1 MRPQLP
7 HKRHRI
13 NKLEARVLHG
23 AAREIDALDGLLLL
37 RRGHDDVRHGQ
48 RREQVP
54 RDPQRQAAQIVFAT
68 ESDDV

>member
-1 MRPQLP
+1 MLPQLP

-23 AAREIDALDGLLLL
+23 AAREIDAADVLFLL

-48 RREQVP
+48 R
-54 RDPQRQAAQIVFAT
+54 
-68 ESDDV
+68 SDKPHK